1 MPVYPYLAVSLYMR
15 YYTIYSLLQFFVW
28 LQIELYMG
36 ICLEFL
42 IPHVVMLQP
51 FSKIDYIYFV
61 QLKILHTIPD
71 NHKIKRD

>member
-1 MPVYPYLAVSLYMR
+1 
-15 YYTIYSLLQFFVW
+15 
-28 LQIELYMG
+28 MG

-71 NHKIKRD
+71 NHKIKRDSCGFIKNENKNITCA